1 MIDKNSKVVKI
12 NESKLVDLI
21 NDIVEKTI
29 VERNLTPA
37 TNVEKKPKKIT
48 VTEAQL
54 RELQSKGAKIN
65 SIVKKK
71 RLTEA
76 INKSLEEFGMMLD
89 DKLSTIGFE
98 TKLMRGSNIDNNV
111 SKAISGNDKLAALIL
126 NGDNYLTIVVNSSRM
141 DSLSKLL
148 SKFELTKDV
157 GNMTGADKGGW
168 SGKAG
173 HVKNSNPGDIS
184 LDGQGGMNGYHWVK
198 FIRQPQGQQQA
209 PTQ

>member
-71 RLTEA
+71 SLIKEGLPLKQKVKEA
-76 INKSLEEFGMMLD
+76 PTFGGQ
-89 DKLSTIGFE
+89 K
-98 TKLMRGSNIDNNV
+98 V
-111 SKAISGNDKLAALIL
+111 SQDQY
-126 NGDNYLTIVVNSSRM
+126 D
-141 DSLSKLL
+141 
-148 SKFELTKDV
+148 ELQH
-157 GNMTGADKGGW
+157 DKGNIEKAMTDAFKTPDGYEMKNYIEIGGTYNTEDGDTVKVVGETPEGHIRVVLTHGQDTIDQYKKWGLPAPPPLKIAW
-168 SGKAG
+168 SK
-173 HVKNSNPGDIS
+173 VQFDTIM
-184 LDGQGGMNGYHWVK
+184 GQMDDHNESQYQGERHGY
-198 FIRQPQGQQQA
+198 
-209 PTQ
+209 